1 VGVQNPP
8 DSRGVSS
15 EAPLLVPVLKG
26 KRWESVM
33 ATWHAMMETAEVD
46 PDPFNESP
54 NHRGGDHSMVWSG
67 HISKLVGELG
77 YHASTGTQIIKDLE
91 RIASI
96 EVLEEGKRG
105 KLTRIKLI
113 APPDQERFLDYKD
126 GLYDQ
131 VFGRDAEVLKK
142 EELDASL
149 LARISELEKV
159 QQVLIDEF
167 QKFFEAHKHLEIS
180 LEDHFHSEDYE

>member
-1 VGVQNPP
+1 VGENPP

-26 KRWESVM
+26 KRWESCVASYHTM
-33 ATWHAMMETAEVD
+33 AAQQEIDEEH
-46 PDPFNESP
+46 
-54 NHRGGDHSMVWSG
+54 GIVWSG

-105 KLTRIKLI
+105 KLTRIKLL
-113 APPDQERFLDYKD
+113 APPDQNRFLDYKD
-126 GLYDQ
+126 GLYQ
-131 VFGRDAEVLKK
+131 ELSKRDAEVVRKD
-142 EELDASL
+142 ELEASVQ
-149 LARISELEKV
+149 ARIGDLEKV

-167 QKFFEAHKHLEIS
+167 QKLFEAYKKLEEHLE
-180 LEDHFHSEDYE
+180 EHFHPSEGYE